1 MMSNRLNYQK
11 EFGRLSS
18 MPTWALV
25 LAFLLPPVGA
35 ILGHVALKDMRSGQI
50 SSLNRT
56 LALAAVIAGWIF
68 TGLALIFLPFLA
80 LVLGISGF
88 FDSLTYK

>member
-1 MMSNRLNYQK
+1 MSNQLNYQR

-25 LAFLLPPVGA
+25 LAFLMPPVGA
-35 ILGHVALKDMRSGQI
+35 IMGQIALKDMKSGQI
-50 SSLNRT
+50 SSLNRS
-56 LALAAVIAGWIF
+56 LALAAVIAGWAI

-80 LVLGISGF
+80 LGLGISGF
-88 FDSLTYK
+88 IDSLNYN

>member
-1 MMSNRLNYQK
+1 
-11 EFGRLSS
+11 

-25 LAFLLPPVGA
+25 LAFLVPPVGA
-35 ILGHVALKDMRSGQI
+35 IMGHFALKDMKSGQI
-50 SSLNRT
+50 SSFNRS

-68 TGLALIFLPFLA
+68 TGLALILLPFLI
-80 LVLGISGF
+80 LSLGISSF

>member
-1 MMSNRLNYQK
+1 
-11 EFGRLSS
+11 

-25 LAFLLPPVGA
+25 LAFLVPPVGA
-35 ILGHVALKDMRSGQI
+35 ILGHVALKDMKSGQI

-56 LALAAVIAGWIF
+56 QAVAAVIAGWIF
-68 TGLALIFLPFLA
+68 TGLALILLPFLS
-80 LVLGISGF
+80 LLFGISGF

>member
-1 MMSNRLNYQK
+1 MSKQLNYQK

-25 LAFLLPPVGA
+25 LAFLVPPVGA
-35 ILGHVALKDMRSGQI
+35 IMGHVALKDMKSGQI
-50 SSLNRT
+50 SSLNRS

-68 TGLALIFLPFLA
+68 TGLALILLPFLI
-80 LVLGISGF
+80 LSLGISSF

>member
-1 MMSNRLNYQK
+1 MSNQLNYQR

-25 LAFLLPPVGA
+25 LAFLMPPVGA
-35 ILGHVALKDMRSGQI
+35 IMGHVALKDLKSGQI
-50 SSLNRT
+50 SSLNRS
-56 LALAAVIAGWIF
+56 LALAAVIAGWAI
-68 TGLALIFLPFLA
+68 TGLALIFMPFLA

-88 FDSLTYK
+88 IDSLNYK

>member
-1 MMSNRLNYQK
+1 
-11 EFGRLSS
+11 

-25 LAFLLPPVGA
+25 LAFLVPPVGA
-35 ILGHVALKDMRSGQI
+35 IMGHVALKDMKSGQI
-50 SSLNRT
+50 SSFNRS

-68 TGLALIFLPFLA
+68 TGLALILLPFLI
-80 LVLGISGF
+80 LSLGISSF